1 MALLHNGID
10 KGGSAISE
18 GTHVTPRTKK
28 KSSKVGA
35 YLPRRTLKS

>member
-10 KGGSAISE
+10 KGYSEISE
-18 GTHVTPRTKK
+18 GTRVTPRTKK